1 MKKRPVFREI
11 VERLQQPRKFIQVL
25 LGPRQ
30 VGKTTLALQAAEEIH
45 QPSHYAS
52 ADLASLQDLSWLV
65 QQWEIARLKV
75 DSTHGALFVIDEI
88 QKIPNW
94 SEVVKAL
101 WDEDT
106 RKKINL
112 SVMILGSSPWLVQKS
127 LFESLAGRFE
137 IIPITHWSYPEM
149 KEIFGLSL
157 DEYIYFGGY
166 PGSASLIDKE
176 DPTRWM
182 NYISD
187 SLIETTISRDILLM
201 TQVNKPVLLRRLFQL
216 SCQYSGQILSYSKM
230 LGPLQDAGNTTT
242 LAHYLDLLSGA
253 GLLCGLQKFA
263 NQPVRQ
269 KNSSPKL
276 MVYNTALMSAQTGK
290 TFKEARSDSAYW
302 GRLVES
308 AVGAHLLNQIR
319 SSRSELFYWRE
330 KDQEVDFVVHDKKH
344 LIALEVKSGSEFF
357 RRSGMD
363 LFSSEFK
370 PQKCLLI
377 GREGVSLE
385 EFLQAS
391 LSKLFSLSRLC
402 NF

>member
-1 MKKRPVFREI
+1 MKKRPVFDQIIR
-11 VERLQQPRKFIQVL
+11 RLKEPRKFIQVL

-30 VGKTTLALQAAEEIH
+30 VGKTTLALQAAEELH
-45 QPSHYAS
+45 KPSHYAS

-65 QQWEIARLKV
+65 QQWEVARQKADPDRGV
-75 DSTHGALFVIDEI
+75 LFVIDEI

-94 SEVVKAL
+94 SEVVKSL

-106 RKKINL
+106 RQGIDVA
-112 SVMILGSSPWLVQKS
+112 VMILGSSPWLVQKGLS
-127 LFESLAGRFE
+127 ESLAGRFE
-137 IIPITHWSYPEM
+137 IIPITHWSYSEM
-149 KEIFGLSL
+149 QAIFGLSL

-166 PGSASLIDKE
+166 PGAASLMDRE
-176 DPTRWM
+176 DPSRWM
-182 NYISD
+182 NYIND

-216 SCQYSGQILSYSKM
+216 SCEYSGQILSYSKM

-263 NQPVRQ
+263 SQPVRQ
-269 KNSSPKL
+269 RNSSPKL

-290 TFKEARSDSAYW
+290 TFKEAKLDSAYW

-319 SSRSELFYWRE
+319 STQAHLFYWRE
-330 KDQEVDFVVHDKKH
+330 KDQEVDFVIHYKKN
-344 LIALEVKSGSEFF
+344 LIALEVKTGGETFRLSAMDRFAAEFN
-357 RRSGMD
+357 
-363 LFSSEFK
+363 
-370 PQKCLLI
+370 PQKRLLI
-377 GREGVSLE
+377 GKEGLSLE
-385 EFLQAS
+385 EFLKMP
-391 LSKLFSLSRLC
+391 LSKLL
-402 NF
+402 